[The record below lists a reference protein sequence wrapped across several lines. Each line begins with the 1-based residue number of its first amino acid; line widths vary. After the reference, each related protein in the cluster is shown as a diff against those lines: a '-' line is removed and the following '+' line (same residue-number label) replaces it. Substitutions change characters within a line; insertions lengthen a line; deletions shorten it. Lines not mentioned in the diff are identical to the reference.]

1 MNPNTLKM
9 GINYNQI
16 CINDS
21 SIQEIN
27 SQNQDY
33 SVCSY
38 PNLKSLN
45 PNDYKIE
52 EEPFVNNYYFSPHN
66 LLEDKEFN
74 REKGI
79 EKTTKSIT
87 NEEKGIPIELNE
99 TNILFPKKNKDS
111 NEENIET
118 ENNKVTKGLN
128 EKTHL
133 GRKRRY
139 DYCNGEH
146 NKYSDDNLRRKAKNL
161 VLDYTMDFLNETI
174 KNVYNG
180 KIGEGI
186 SIKKLLPLNRSFK
199 CDATIQHN
207 KDILNKTLGDI
218 FSGNISTRYTYYSP
232 NHNCELI
239 KRLLNEKDESKRL
252 YFQKIFNLTFLDCL
266 KSFSG
271 NVTCEELKNLKKF
284 REIKSK
290 FTDET
295 EYINQLEYYLAKF
308 ENIIKSKKSK
318 NEIMQ
323 KTKKKDK
330 KVKKG
335 KEEKI
340 CKEIIIK

>member
-1 MNPNTLKM
+1 MNSNTLKM
-9 GINYNQI
+9 GINFNQI

-27 SQNQDY
+27 TQNQDY
-33 SVCSY
+33 NVCSY

-45 PNDYKIE
+45 LNDYKIE
-52 EEPFVNNYYFSPHN
+52 EELLVNNYYYPPN
-66 LLEDKEFN
+66 DLLLDKEFN
-74 REKGI
+74 KEKGI
-79 EKTTKSIT
+79 EKTTKSFT
-87 NEEKGIPIELNE
+87 NEEKDSPFELKE
-99 TNILFPKKNKDS
+99 TNISFPKKNKDC
-111 NEENIET
+111 NEEIIET
-118 ENNKVTKGLN
+118 QTNKVTKGLN
-128 EKTHL
+128 QKTHL
-133 GRKRRY
+133 GRKRRH

-207 KDILNKTLGDI
+207 KDILNKTLADI
-218 FSGNISTRYTYYSP
+218 FSGNISTRYTYYLP
-232 NHNCELI
+232 NHNCTLI
-239 KRLLNEKDESKRL
+239 KRLLNEEDESKKL

-271 NVTCEELKNLKKF
+271 NDICEELKKLKKF

-290 FTDET
+290 FIDET

-318 NEIMQ
+318 NEIM
-323 KTKKKDK
+323 KNAKKKDK
-330 KVKKG
+330 NVKK
-335 KEEKI
+335 
-340 CKEIIIK
+340 

>member
-1 MNPNTLKM
+1 MSQSTLNIK
-9 GINYNQI
+9 INFNDI
-16 CINDS
+16 FINDS
-21 SIQEIN
+21 SIQEAN
-27 SQNQDY
+27 GQNQD
-33 SVCSY
+33 SNICSY
-38 PNLKSLN
+38 SNYKFIN
-45 PNDYKIE
+45 QNDYKIE
-52 EEPFVNNYYFSPHN
+52 EELFLNNYYSFQKN
-66 LLEDKEFN
+66 FLTEN
-74 REKGI
+74 QNNNEKPI
-79 EKTTKSIT
+79 EKITKTNI
-87 NEEKGIPIELNE
+87 NEENTIPFKIREE
-99 TNILFPKKNKDS
+99 NISFSKINKNS
-111 NEENIET
+111 NEEILKVET
-118 ENNKVTKGLN
+118 KKINKDLN
-128 EKTHL
+128 VKTNL
-133 GRKRRY
+133 GRKRRN
-139 DYCNGEH
+139 DYNNGEH

-161 VLDYTMDFLNETI
+161 VLDYTMEFLNETI
-174 KNVYNG
+174 KNIYNG

-186 SIKKLLPLNRSFK
+186 SIKKILPLNRSFK

-266 KSFSG
+266 KTFSG
-271 NVTCEELKNLKKF
+271 NVTCEELKKLKKF